1 MKNIKGW
8 DWSELADMW
17 GITVGKTISYIKEC
31 EDGTWQFVTEPWSEE
46 LEEKNPAGVI
56 QFEKYM
62 KYYMDGDFAVRL
74 TDEEAILSE
83 KIKDFL
89 FSKLDEDTVE
99 LPKDIKKDLVD
110 FLNKLAKNTHHGDK
124 EVIKAIAES
133 QDFTLVTWVCRNLRS
148 LWC

>member
-1 MKNIKGW
+1 MKNIRGW

-17 GITVGKTISYIKEC
+17 DITVGKTISYIKEC
-31 EDGTWQFVTEPWSEE
+31 EDGTWQFVTEPWTKE
-46 LEEKNPAGVI
+46 LEEKNPAGAV

-74 TDEEAILSE
+74 TDEEAILAE

-89 FSKLDEDTVE
+89 FSSLDEDTAE
-99 LPKDIKKDLVD
+99 LPKDIKEDLVD
-110 FLNKLAKNTHHGDK
+110 FLNKLAENIYDG
-124 EVIKAIAES
+124 ERGIIKAIAES

>member
-1 MKNIKGW
+1 MESIKGW

-31 EDGTWQFVTEPWSEE
+31 EDGTWQFVTEPWTKE

-56 QFEKYM
+56 QVEKYM

-74 TDEEAILSE
+74 TDEEAILAE

-89 FSKLDEDTVE
+89 FSSLDEDTAE
-99 LPKDIKKDLVD
+99 LPKDIKEDLVD
-110 FLNKLAKNTHHGDK
+110 FLNKLAENIYGG
-124 EVIKAIAES
+124 ERGIIKAIAES
-133 QDFTLVTWVCRNLRS
+133 QDFPLVTWVCRNLRS

>member
-31 EDGTWQFVTEPWSEE
+31 EDGTWQFVTEPWTEE
-46 LEEKNPAGVI
+46 LEESNPAGVVKV
-56 QFEKYM
+56 EKYM

-74 TDEEAILSE
+74 TDEEDVLSE

-89 FSKLDEDTVE
+89 FSNLDEDTVE

-110 FLNKLAKNTHHGDK
+110 FLNKLAKNTDHGEK
-124 EVIKAIAES
+124 EIIKAIAES